1 MPDAWR
7 SCPSLR
13 PLLGCEGPRR
23 PGPQAAQLGR
33 AWGQMGC
40 TAAGRPG
47 RPAGA
52 ARCHGNEGGGRPAP
66 VGGGAG
72 GGTVRRLGEGPEG
85 ARGGQGWRGAP
96 WAPPPPPPCCP
107 APGLPRRLGLCL
119 AASIWGSSPD
129 LGSHSPCIW
138 GLSLPLS
145 LPPSLSFPDFGTEA
159 LDQEIFPH
167 ASAHILFMALG

>member
-52 ARCHGNEGGGRPAP
+52 ARCHGNEGAAAPPRWAGEQVAGRCAGWGRGRKGPAGAKAGGARPGLLLLLLPAARLPGSLGDSACASPLGSGAP
-66 VGGGAG
+66 VQ
-72 GGTVRRLGEGPEG
+72 T
-85 ARGGQGWRGAP
+85 
-96 WAPPPPPPCCP
+96 
-107 APGLPRRLGLCL
+107 
-119 AASIWGSSPD
+119 
-129 LGSHSPCIW
+129 W
-138 GLSLPLS
+138 GLSLLLS

-167 ASAHILFMALG
+167 ASAHILFMTLG